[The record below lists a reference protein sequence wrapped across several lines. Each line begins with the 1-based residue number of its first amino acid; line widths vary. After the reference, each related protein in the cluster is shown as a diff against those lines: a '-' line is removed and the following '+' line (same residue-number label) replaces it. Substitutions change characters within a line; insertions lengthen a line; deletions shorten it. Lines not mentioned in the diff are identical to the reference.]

1 MKRNVNL
8 FVILFFIVGFLFF
21 VLGIFDEDTH
31 DRVVNLFIS
40 GFYFIYGFSSA
51 IEDKIEQ
58 TKKEIMD
65 ELKKLNKH
73 E

>member
-1 MKRNVNL
+1 MKRDINWSVVFL
-8 FVILFFIVGFLFF
+8 FIVGFLFF
-21 VLGIFDEDTH
+21 ILSFSAEDIH
-31 DRVVNLFIS
+31 DKVVDLFIS

-65 ELKKLNKH
+65 ELKKLK
-73 E
+73 